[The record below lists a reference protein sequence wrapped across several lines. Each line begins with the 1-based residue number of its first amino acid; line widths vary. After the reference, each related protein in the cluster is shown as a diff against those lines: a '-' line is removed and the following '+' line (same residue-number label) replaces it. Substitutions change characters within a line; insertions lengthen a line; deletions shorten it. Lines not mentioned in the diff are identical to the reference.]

1 MQQLFPDLPDAV
13 LRSQGSVRD
22 KESYPGSRA
31 ALSRALL
38 STAFVFLNV
47 GHSGPTGAQFITLG
61 PADANKTNSTQTN

>member
-13 LRSQGSVRD
+13 LRSQGSVLD

-47 GHSGPTGAQFITLG
+47 GHSGPTGAQFITFGL
-61 PADANKTNSTQTN
+61 ADANKTNSTQTN